1 MVAKSVPGGEP
12 SMPEH
17 DRPHSIAEMP
27 VQRPAAPATP
37 AEARGRFF
45 NTGNGFN
52 VQLPPV
58 PDQIF
63 SREPAI
69 ALDPVTP
76 TGLIACDIAAEL
88 ASRCPATTPLVLAR
102 YARIRAGENLTTD
115 FVASGVIAYVIAGS
129 GRTSCAAQDIAWSAG
144 DLFILPGGEPALH
157 GADETDAV
165 LWLVTNEPQLAFEN
179 LQAPAPGQAPTDVV
193 HYRADEITRQIELI
207 YDVGRNEEIAGS
219 ALIFSAEQQEATRNI
234 LPTLTVAMNSLPG
247 GVVQRP
253 HRHNSVAVSLIIKGD
268 RCFSIIDGKRKEWAP
283 WATTITPPVAVHSH
297 HNGGNE
303 QALFLIVQDG
313 GIYYHTRAMGFE
325 FTEHPA

>member
-1 MVAKSVPGGEP
+1 MPG
-12 SMPEH
+12 
-17 DRPHSIAEMP
+17 DQRPHSIAAMG

-37 AEARGRFF
+37 AESRGRFF

-58 PDQIF
+58 PDRIF
-63 SREPAI
+63 TREPAV
-69 ALDPVTP
+69 ARDPTTP
-76 TGLIACDIAAEL
+76 TGLIACDISADL
-88 ASRCPATTPLVLAR
+88 ASRFPATTPLILAR
-102 YARIRAGENLTTD
+102 YARIRCGEQLATD

-129 GRTSCAAQDIAWSAG
+129 GRTSCAGQDIAWSVG

-157 GADETDAV
+157 GADDGDAV

-179 LQAPAPGQAPTDVV
+179 LQAPRRGQAPTDVV
-193 HYRADEITRQIELI
+193 HYRAEEIARQIELI
-207 YDVGRNEEIAGS
+207 YEIGRNEAIAGS

-253 HRHNSVAVSLIIKGD
+253 HRHNSVAVSLLIKGD
-268 RCFSIIDGKRKEWAP
+268 RCFSIVDGKRKDWSS

-297 HNGGNE
+297 HNAGNE

-313 GIYYHTRAMGFE
+313 GLYYHTRAMGFE
-325 FTEHPA
+325 FADHPA

>member
-1 MVAKSVPGGEP
+1 MPGDE
-12 SMPEH
+12 
-17 DRPHSIAEMP
+17 RLRSIAEMP
-27 VQRPAAPATP
+27 VQRPVAPATP

-63 SREPAI
+63 TREPAI
-69 ALDPVTP
+69 ALDPATP
-76 TGLIACDIAAEL
+76 TGLVACDISAEL
-88 ASRCPATTPLVLAR
+88 ASRFPATTPLVLAR
-102 YARIRAGENLTTD
+102 YAKIRAGERLATD
-115 FVASGVIAYVIAGS
+115 FVASGVIAYAIRGS
-129 GRTSCAAQDIAWSAG
+129 GRTSCAGQEIAWSVG

-157 GADETDAV
+157 SADEADAV

-179 LQAPAPGQAPTDVV
+179 LQAPARGDAPTDVV
-193 HYRADEITRQIELI
+193 HYRANEIARQIELI
-207 YDVGRNEEIAGS
+207 HDIGRNEEIAGS

-268 RCFSIIDGKRKEWAP
+268 RCFSIIDGKRKDWAP
-283 WATTITPPVAVHSH
+283 WATTITPPVSVHSH

-313 GIYYHTRAMGFE
+313 GLYYQTRAMGFE
-325 FTEHPA
+325 FIEHPAS